1 MDETIES
8 LNQTIRNKDDEI
20 ERQEEARAELKLDL
34 EELNNNI
41 HVQEE
46 QLYNVKREL
55 HDTQHELEETIQ

>member
-41 HVQEE
+41 HV
-46 QLYNVKREL
+46 
-55 HDTQHELEETIQ
+55 